1 MQSYVQIQA
10 ALDARLQS
18 ASGLSTAVFIAENTP
33 AAASTGPTSSA
44 KLYVRS
50 TLLPN
55 PSDVSTL
62 GADGYVKVNGLY
74 AIDVMGPLDKGYT
87 NTKALADNIVNAF
100 VRGTNL
106 SLSGGDFITIENA
119 FMSPNV
125 TQGAWRQAGFY
136 CVQVI
141 VRWYGFVQP

>member
-1 MQSYVQIQA
+1 MQSYVQIQV
-10 ALDARLQS
+10 ALDGQLQT
-18 ASGLSTAVFIAENTP
+18 ASGVSSALFIAENTP
-33 AAASTGPTSSA
+33 VAASTGPTSSL

-62 GADGYVKVNGLY
+62 GADGYIKMNGLY

-87 NTKALADNIVNAF
+87 STKTLADNIVNAF
-100 VRGTNL
+100 VRGTNIE
-106 SLSGGDFITIENA
+106 LSGGDFITIDNA
-119 FMSPNV
+119 YMSPNI

-141 VRWYGFVQP
+141 VRWYGYVQP